1 MTLVQSQNQSN
12 LNDSL
17 STTTTT
23 TMTQS
28 TSHKHAHGAIVRIHL
43 EHFMTYK
50 EVELYPGSRLNVI
63 IGPNGSGKS
72 SIVCA
77 ICLGLAGHPRVIGR
91 AGNIGDYVKTG
102 HEKGMIEIELFNAEK
117 GSNWII
123 NRTLHVHNASK
134 WTLNGKQTTEAAI
147 KELMKKLHIQVD
159 NLCQFL
165 PQEKVAEFT
174 NMSKCDLLENTEKC
188 IGGED
193 LYLLHKSL
201 KTLGQETRNLEIDL
215 NEALNQAATCK
226 QILKHLEPDV
236 QAIQGRKDL
245 EAKIVE
251 YTQCKYFRDYGEKAI
266 EHENITKAFDVCKK
280 KVDEINH
287 RLQPV
292 QDQIDKAKTELDKA
306 QTTFKSKYKESFDL
320 KNKLTKEINAISE
333 QSDDLIDK
341 IRDELRHKKDEEK
354 RRIELCK
361 DVQQQI
367 NALEEQFCSMDIN
380 SQDQDDLQAE
390 WNKLEEERK
399 KISEQQTQLSNKHQQ
414 VIDEMRRIQQD
425 IQIKQRELDHINN
438 VQETRLAKL
447 QHQNPDAWK
456 AVKWLRQNRMLFQ
469 KTIYEPMILSLN
481 VNDSNMMKYVEFII
495 PKRDLLAMFIFEDTD
510 DMELFIKECHE
521 KQKLVVHGSAIP
533 SMSLE
538 EFRRESMSINDLKKY
553 GMVQY
558 VLDTIQ
564 GPDPILRYL
573 CQTIKIHTL
582 PIANDSAMAQ
592 IDNITRDGRIRRF
605 FVKNFFYTLSISYYT
620 NEPSTTN
627 VHVQKEKYLTDSI
640 SHDRKQK
647 IEQEHMQM
655 KDRYTELQKSQQ
667 TFEKEQ
673 TSLSRQLDDVKARKI
688 AINDKRNMKAKL
700 ERKIEEK
707 KHTLTIYQK
716 KQIDIEK
723 EEKLAHEKEMKIH
736 EDKMHKLS
744 VQVKELEN
752 FNQKSSTMMIESGRV
767 ALARQQ
773 HLKAVGKLET
783 YNEELTQLKEQT
795 INSKKRFEAS
805 ETLIRLAVQKIIKSL
820 DKNISS
826 NGTLLPNK
834 LIKELQTKFAKLPK
848 NLADLESE
856 IMNFNAQL
864 SCQGTIKDDVIRLHQ
879 QEKTNLIQIEN
890 RINDLENKI
899 KQGQITADTSKT
911 NWLNQV
917 NKMINDINEKFVDL
931 FNTMGCKGQ
940 VCLDIPES
948 PKDFEKYGVNIK
960 VQFRDGEKLHEMSE
974 FLQSGGEKS
983 VSVMLYMIA
992 LQNMTICPFRCVDEI
1007 NQGMDP
1013 TNERRIFELLVR
1025 HSSDKA
1031 NSQYFLLSPKLL
1043 PNLKYSR
1050 KIKLLFVCNGD
1061 VNIKSQEWN
1070 VSKYIERRRAL
1081 AQSSK

>member
-17 STTTTT
+17 STT
-23 TMTQS
+23 MTQS
-28 TSHKHAHGAIVRIHL
+28 ISQKHAHGAIVRIHL
-43 EHFMTYK
+43 ENFMTYK
-50 EVELYPGSRLNVI
+50 EVELYPGARLNVI

-123 NRTLHVHNASK
+123 NRTLHVHSASK

-201 KTLGQETRNLEIDL
+201 KTLGQETRSLEVDL
-215 NEALNQAATCK
+215 NEALNQVATCK
-226 QILKHLEPDV
+226 QTLKHLEPDV

-245 EAKIVE
+245 EAKIGE
-251 YTQCKYFRDYGEKAI
+251 YTQCKYFRDYEEKAI
-266 EHENITKAFDVCKK
+266 DHEQVTKAFDIVKK

-287 RLQPV
+287 RLKPL
-292 QDQIDKAKTELDKA
+292 QDQIKKSKTELDKTHA
-306 QTTFKSKYKESFDL
+306 AFKSKYKESLDL
-320 KNKLTKEINAISE
+320 KNKLTKETNAISE
-333 QSDDLIDK
+333 QSDDLIEK

-367 NALEEQFCSMDIN
+367 NALEEQYNSMDIN

-399 KISEQQTQLSNKHQQ
+399 KLSEQQAQLSNKHQQ
-414 VIDEMRRIQQD
+414 VIDEMRRIQHD

-456 AVKWLRQNRMLFQ
+456 AVKWLRQNKMLFQ

-481 VNDSNMMKYVEFII
+481 VNDPNMMKYVEFII

-538 EFRRESMSINDLKKY
+538 EFRREAMPINDLKKY
-553 GMVQY
+553 GMFQY

-564 GPDPILRYL
+564 GPDSILRYL

-582 PIANDSAMAQ
+582 PIANDAAMAN
-592 IDNITRDGRIRRF
+592 IDNITKDGRIRRF
-605 FVKNFFYTLSISYYT
+605 FVKNFFYTLSTSYYT

-627 VHVQKEKYLTDSI
+627 VHVQKEKYLTDSV

-647 IEQEHMQM
+647 LEQEHVQM
-655 KDRYTELQKSQQ
+655 KERYTELQKSQQ

-707 KHTLTIYQK
+707 KHTLNMYQK

-744 VQVKELEN
+744 VQVKEFEN
-752 FNQKSSTMMIESGRV
+752 FNQKCSTMMVDSGHL

-773 HLKAVGKLET
+773 HLKDVGKLET

-795 INSKKRFEAS
+795 INSKKRLETS
-805 ETLIRLAVQKIIKSL
+805 GTLIRVAAQKVLKSL
-820 DKNISS
+820 DKNIPSDTNILS
-826 NGTLLPNK
+826 NKIL
-834 LIKELQTKFAKLPK
+834 KELQTKFAKFPK

-864 SCQGTIKDDVIRLHQ
+864 SCQGTIKDDVIRLYQ

-890 RINDLENKI
+890 RIHDLENKI

-960 VQFRDGEKLHEMSE
+960 SE

-1013 TNERRIFELLVR
+1013 TNERRVFELLVK

-1081 AQSSK
+1081 ANNQNK

>member
-1 MTLVQSQNQSN
+1 MDQSENQSV
-12 LNDSL
+12 LNDTL
-17 STTTTT
+17 STTT
-23 TMTQS
+23 MSQS
-28 TSHKHAHGAIVRIHL
+28 VIQKHAHGAIVRIRL
-43 EHFMTYK
+43 ENFMTYK
-50 EVELYPGSRLNVI
+50 EVELYPGPRLNVI

-91 AGNIGDYVKTG
+91 AGNIGDYIKTG
-102 HEKGMIEIELFNAEK
+102 NDKGMIEIELFNAEK
-117 GSNWII
+117 GSNWIV
-123 NRTLHVHNASK
+123 NRTLHAQNANK
-134 WTLNGKQTTEAAI
+134 WTLNGKPTTEAAI
-147 KELMKKLHIQVD
+147 KDLMKKLHIQVD

-188 IGGED
+188 VGGEE

-201 KTLGQETRNLEIDL
+201 KTLGQETRNLESDL
-215 NEALNQAATCK
+215 NEALNQATSCR
-226 QILKHLEPDV
+226 QVLRHLEPDV

-251 YTQCKYFRDYGEKAI
+251 YTQCKHFHDYQEKAL
-266 EHENITKAFDVCKK
+266 EHEKITKMFDSVKN
-280 KVDEINH
+280 KVNEVH
-287 RLQPV
+287 LRLKPL
-292 QDQIDKAKTELDKA
+292 QDQIKKFKTEFDKA
-306 QTTFKSKYKESFDL
+306 QTSYRS

-333 QSDDLIDK
+333 QSDDLIEK
-341 IRDELRHKKDEEK
+341 IRDELRHKKEEEK

-367 NALEEQFCSMDIN
+367 SLLEEEFHSIN
-380 SQDQDDLQAE
+380 IDSQDQDELQAE
-390 WNKLEEERK
+390 WNKLEIERK
-399 KISEQQTQLSNKHQQ
+399 KLTEQQTQMSTKHQQ
-414 VIDEMRRIQQD
+414 INDELRRIQQD
-425 IQIKQRELDHINN
+425 MQIKQRELNHITN

-447 QHQNPDAWK
+447 QHQNMDAWK
-456 AVKWLRQNRMLFQ
+456 AVKWLRQNKMLFQ
-469 KTIYEPMILSLN
+469 KTVYEPMILSLN
-481 VNDSNMMKYVEFII
+481 VSDPNMMKYVEFII

-533 SMSLE
+533 RMSLE
-538 EFRRESMSINDLKKY
+538 DFRREAAPINDLSRY
-553 GMVQY
+553 GMFQY

-564 GPDPILRYL
+564 GPDAILRYL

-582 PIANDSAMAQ
+582 PIANDSAMTH
-592 IDNITRDGRIRRF
+592 IDTITKDKRIRRF
-605 FVKNFFYTLSISYYT
+605 FVKNFCYTLSISYYT
-620 NEPSTTN
+620 NETSTTN
-627 VHVQKEKYLTDSI
+627 IHVQKEKYLTDSV
-640 SHDRKQK
+640 SHDRKQQ
-647 IEQEHMQM
+647 IEHEHMQL
-655 KDRYTELQKSQQ
+655 KSRSDELHKSQQ
-667 TFEKEQ
+667 TYEKEQ
-673 TSLSRQLDDVKARKI
+673 NNLARQLDEIKTRKM
-688 AINDKRNMKAKL
+688 AITDRRNAKAKL

-707 KHTLTIYQK
+707 KHTLTSYMK
-716 KQIDIEK
+716 KQIDMAK
-723 EEKLAHEKEMKIH
+723 EEKLAYEKEMKIH
-736 EDKMHKLS
+736 EDKMHKLN

-752 FNQKSSTMMIESGRV
+752 FNQKCSQLSIESGRV

-773 HLKAVGKLET
+773 HSIADATLET
-783 YNEELTQLKEQT
+783 HKEELIQLKEQ
-795 INSKKRFEAS
+795 ILNAKKRMEAS
-805 ETLIRLAVQKIIKSL
+805 ESLTRLAAQKIAKAMN
-820 DKNISS
+820 KTVSS
-826 NGTLLPNK
+826 DDILLSNK
-834 LIKELQTKFAKLPK
+834 FVQEFRTKFADLPS

-864 SCQGTIKDDVIRLHQ
+864 SCQGTIKDDVIRLYQ
-879 QEKTNLIQIEN
+879 QEKTNLVQIEN
-890 RINDLENKI
+890 RIHDLENKI

-917 NKMINDINEKFVDL
+917 NRMIDEINEKFVDL
-931 FNTMGCKGQ
+931 FNTMGCKGEI
-940 VCLDIPES
+940 CLDIPDS
-948 PKDFEKYGVNIK
+948 SKDFEKYGVNIK

-992 LQNMTICPFRCVDEI
+992 LQSMTICPFRCVDEI

-1013 TNERRIFELLVR
+1013 TNERRVFELLVK

-1081 AQSSK
+1081 AINQTN

>member
-1 MTLVQSQNQSN
+1 MTQDQSQNQSN

-17 STTTTT
+17 STTL
-23 TMTQS
+23 TQS
-28 TSHKHAHGAIVRIHL
+28 TSHKHSHGAIVRIRL
-43 EHFMTYK
+43 ENFMTYK
-50 EVELYPGSRLNVI
+50 EVELYPGPRLNVI

-91 AGNIGDYVKTG
+91 AGNIGDYIKTG
-102 HEKGMIEIELFNAEK
+102 NEKGMIEIELNNTER
-117 GSNWII
+117 GSNWIV
-123 NRTLHVHNASK
+123 NRTLHTHSASK
-134 WTLNGKQTTEAAI
+134 WTLNGKPTTETAI
-147 KELMKKLHIQVD
+147 KDLMKNLHIQVD

-188 IGGED
+188 VGGEE
-193 LYLLHKSL
+193 LYSLHKSL
-201 KTLGQETRNLEIDL
+201 KTLGQETRTLEVDL

-226 QILKHLEPDV
+226 QALKHLEPDV

-245 EAKIVE
+245 EAKIGE
-251 YTQCKYFRDYGEKAI
+251 YTKCKYFRDYEEKI
-266 EHENITKAFDVCKK
+266 NDHENVTKAFEAVKK
-280 KVDEINH
+280 KVEEVNH
-287 RLQPV
+287 RLKPM
-292 QDQIDKAKTELDKA
+292 QDQIKKSKVELEKTQTSFKA
-306 QTTFKSKYKESFDL
+306 KYKESVDL
-320 KNKLTKEINAISE
+320 KNKLNKDINAISE
-333 QSDDLIDK
+333 QSDDLIEK

-354 RRIELCK
+354 RRIESCK
-361 DVQQQI
+361 DVEQQI
-367 NALEEQFCSMDIN
+367 NALEEQFDSMDVN
-380 SQDQDDLQAE
+380 SQDQEDLQAE

-399 KISEQQTQLSNKHQQ
+399 RISEQQAQLSNKHQQ
-414 VIDEMRRIQQD
+414 VIDEVRRIQQD

-438 VQETRLAKL
+438 VQETRLVNL

-456 AVKWLRQNRMLFQ
+456 AVKWLRQNKMLFR
-469 KTIYEPMILSLN
+469 KTVYEPMILSLN
-481 VNDSNMMKYVEFII
+481 VNEPNMMKYVEFVI

-533 SMSLE
+533 VMSLE
-538 EFRRESMSINDLKKY
+538 EFRREATPIDNLKKY
-553 GMVQY
+553 GMFQY
-558 VLDTIQ
+558 VIDAVQ
-564 GPDPILRYL
+564 GPDAILRYL
-573 CQTIKIHTL
+573 CQTTKIHTL
-582 PIANDSAMAQ
+582 PIANDLSMTKM
-592 IDNITRDGRIRRF
+592 DDITKDEKIRRF
-605 FVKNFFYTLSISYYT
+605 FVKNFCYSLSISYYT
-620 NEPSTTN
+620 KEPSTTN
-627 VHVQKEKYLTDSI
+627 VHVQKEKYLTDSV

-647 IEQEHMQM
+647 LEQEHQQM
-655 KDRYTELQKSQQ
+655 KDRCNELQKSQQ
-667 TFEKEQ
+667 AYEKEQ
-673 TSLSRQLDDVKARKI
+673 NGLSRNLDDVKARKI
-688 AINDKRNMKAKL
+688 AITDKRNMKAKL

-707 KHTLTIYQK
+707 KHTLNTYKK

-723 EEKLAHEKEMKIH
+723 EEKIAHEKEMKIH
-736 EDKMHKLS
+736 EDKMHKLNA
-744 VQVKELEN
+744 QVKELEN
-752 FNQKSSTMMIESGRV
+752 FNKKCNLMIIDSGRV

-773 HLKAVGKLET
+773 NLQAVGKLEI
-783 YNEELTQLKEQT
+783 YNDELTQLKEKT
-795 INSKKRFEAS
+795 INSKKRLEMSEAS
-805 ETLIRLAVQKIIKSL
+805 TRLAAQKVVKSL
-820 DKNISS
+820 DKTLPPDNIV
-826 NGTLLPNK
+826 LPNK
-834 LIKELQTKFAKLPK
+834 MIQELRTKFADFPK

-864 SCQGTIKDDVIRLHQ
+864 SCQGNIKDDVIRVYQL
-879 QEKTNLIQIEN
+879 EKAKLTQFEN
-890 RINDLENKI
+890 RIHDLEIKI
-899 KQGQITADTSKT
+899 KQGQITADTSK
-911 NWLNQV
+911 NKWLNEV
-917 NKMINDINEKFVDL
+917 NTMIHEINEKFVDL

-948 PKDFEKYGVNIK
+948 AKDFEKYGVNIK

-1013 TNERRIFELLVR
+1013 TNERRVFELLVR

-1070 VSKYIERRRAL
+1070 VAKYIERRRAL
-1081 AQSSK
+1081 ANTQNN